1 MTHKKLSY
9 NQKANALEV
18 LFSSNYSAL
27 CFFAFSFVKDEEEA
41 EDIAQDAFEGLWNNY
56 DHIEN
61 VASVQLSYLYNS
73 VRNKCL
79 NRIRHNKVK
88 DKLSSDNPLANCVL
102 PWEDD
107 HLGILIQSEVY
118 KELFNALDSL
128 PPQCRKIFK
137 MTYFKRMSEQEI
149 ADMLSISINTVKTQ
163 KQRGKKLLKEALK
176 DLFSILFTF

>member
-9 NQKANALEV
+9 DQKADALEA

-27 CFFAFSFVKDEEEA
+27 CFFAFSFVKDEDEA

-56 DHIEN
+56 GHIEN
-61 VASVQLSYLYNS
+61 TASAQLSYLYNS

-88 DKLSSDNPLANCVL
+88 DKLSDNSLANNVL

-107 HLGILIQSEVY
+107 HLGVLIRSEVY

-128 PPQCRKIFK
+128 PPQCRKIYQ

-176 DLFSILFTF
+176 DLFSILVSF